1 VETTKIFSQKMGHEK
16 KDHGEAE
23 VFLERLE
30 IGGPPIDISTDY
42 TGNPEEGVG
51 EGSGFLPGRTASS
64 SFRSPLFLY
73 SLLGLFLFSGI
84 SNNLWAEE

>member
-1 VETTKIFSQKMGHEK
+1 MGHGK

-23 VFLERLE
+23 VILESLG
-30 IGGPPIDISTDY
+30 IGGLPIDMNTDY

-51 EGSGFLPGRTASS
+51 EGFGFLPGRTAGS

-84 SNNLWAEE
+84 SNNLWAAE

>member
-1 VETTKIFSQKMGHEK
+1 MGHER

-23 VFLERLE
+23 LFLGSLG
-30 IGGPPIDISTDY
+30 IGGPPIDISTGY

>member
-51 EGSGFLPGRTASS
+51 EGSGFLPGRTAGS
-64 SFRSPLFLY
+64 SFRSPPFLY